1 MMEFATFQPGA
12 TLGKSDIVLSDETVG
27 QWTALFPGDLSS
39 LPTMPAA
46 MIAMVL
52 MRAFAEIL
60 NDRPRGN
67 IHAGQ
72 KFWISRLPRVGD
84 RITTT
89 LRCAGKEEKSGRRW
103 LTFSSDSHDTAGR
116 PLFRGQMT
124 TIWAA

>member
-1 MMEFATFQPGA
+1 MMTSAAFQPGA
-12 TLGKSDIVLSDETVG
+12 TLGRHDLVLSDEAVD
-27 QWTALFPGDLSS
+27 QWTTLFPDDLSS

-46 MIAMVL
+46 MMAMVL
-52 MRAFAEIL
+52 MRAFTEIL

-72 KFWISRLPRVGD
+72 KFWISRLPRAGD

-89 LRCAGKEEKSGRRW
+89 LRCVGKEEKVGRHW
-103 LTFSSDSHDTAGR
+103 LTFASDSTDTVGGL
-116 PLFRGQMT
+116 LFRGQMT